1 MKKTLLVVDG
11 TYLAYRSFYATAYGN
26 NAILE
31 TSDGIQT
38 NVIVGFFNTLFS
50 LIKTYDVDGIYIA
63 FDSRIKTFRHEVF
76 ADYKAG
82 RQKAPTTFY
91 TQLNIIHDLLD
102 ALNIKNFN
110 YDGYEA
116 DDIIARCTKTY
127 DADILIYSAD
137 QDLNQLINDNVS
149 IIKKVKSEYIILNS
163 QNFEDYYD
171 FKPDQVIDYKAMV
184 GDSSDNF
191 KGIPGIG
198 QKSASAMLKEFG
210 SIENIY
216 KNINN
221 VKPSWAKKL
230 LEFKDNAMRDKY
242 IATLQSDFDLV
253 MPEFKDLS
261 IFNIDLSNEAN
272 IILDNLELKALKR
285 KIKSSLIN

>member
-221 VKPSWAKKL
+221 VKPLWAKKL

-242 IATLQSDFDLV
+242 IATLQFDFDLV